1 MLGAQVENSKKKPIN
16 DNKFEES
23 DEDL

>member
-1 MLGAQVENSKKKPIN
+1 MLGAQVENSKNKPIN
-16 DNKFEES
+16 DNKFEQS